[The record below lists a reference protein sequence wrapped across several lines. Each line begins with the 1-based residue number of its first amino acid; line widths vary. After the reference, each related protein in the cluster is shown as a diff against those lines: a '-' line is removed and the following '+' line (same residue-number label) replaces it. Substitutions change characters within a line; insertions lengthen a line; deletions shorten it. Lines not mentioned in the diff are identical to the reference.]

1 MKTTFY
7 PTGVCSRQFDIELE
21 NGVIKSLEVTG
32 GCNGNL
38 KGISAL
44 ITGKNAEDV
53 IPLLRGV
60 PCKNKTT
67 SCPDQLS
74 YALENAIQEEQERL
88 HPAKTYSSSIKFDM
102 NKEFL
107 FANFP
112 SLRAENNPEYGV
124 ESADQV
130 NITSITL
137 DELIYLLNSDGAHL
151 ILFGGI
157 WSSET
162 LGVIDQI
169 NYYARVHHV
178 DTVYLFDFYADGE
191 DLSTSFKADLTQQA
205 DYDGPGKREAVG
217 CAVCNYL
224 YGELVTRHLT
234 NLNDWVANKAGGE
247 DDITFLNVYCDPV
260 RVPNLREPFL
270 FLYNKDNTVDNSGC
284 ENVSESGKYPIVAA
298 MELDYHRRSDGVL
311 CDGKGRAAGD
321 LGELLEEGVF
331 RYIGQ
336 DGNNLTPYTHTDYMY
351 DAFNLNTRGHSAK
364 SEPAFQKGEAT
375 NIQPITLAQLLWMF
389 QQKGTFIFMIGGPWC
404 ANTQSAV
411 ATLNDYA
418 KANDARVY
426 MFDMR
431 LDSKYAVDFW
441 DYPRQNEYKLSS
453 PYLLHRYVEIWE
465 KYLPGAP
472 ILCSIN
478 PNAPF
483 WARSLPII
491 NYVDPQGQEHNVLSV
506 GVPYIFTYD
515 KENTN
520 RRGAP
525 QPVVASHHDA
535 GELINCTPEY
545 IYHDPNY
552 RNFKGGVYAV
562 VCAFTERVG
571 QTMKDITIDRTAP
584 IVPGTPGINPNISG
598 KVKYHKEHNWWKERL
613 DPEAAAAKAREKAS
627 AEEEKFSGCC

>member
-7 PTGVCSRQFDIELE
+7 PTGVCSRQYDIELE
-21 NGVIKSLEVTG
+21 DGVIKALEVTG

-44 ITGKNAEDV
+44 VAGRNAEEV
-53 IPLLRGV
+53 IPLLRGLS
-60 PCKNKTT
+60 CGNKAT
-67 SCPDQLS
+67 SCPDQIS
-74 YALENAIQEEQERL
+74 CALEQALQAERDL
-88 HPAKTYSSSIKFDM
+88 KTPEKTYSSSIRFDM

-112 SLRAENNPEYGV
+112 ALRAENNPAYGV
-124 ESADQV
+124 ENAGQV

-137 DELIYLLNSDGAHL
+137 DELIYLLNADGTHL

-157 WSSET
+157 WSSKT
-162 LGVIDQI
+162 QSVIDQI
-169 NYYARVHHV
+169 NHYARAHNV

-191 DLSTSFKADLTQQA
+191 DPSTSFKADLTQQA
-205 DYDGPGKREAVG
+205 DYDGPGKRDVVG

-234 NLNDWVANKAGGE
+234 NLNDWVDAKAGSE

-260 RVPNLREPFL
+260 RVPNLHEPFL
-270 FLYNKDNTVDNSGC
+270 FLYNKENTINNSGC
-284 ENVSESGKYPIVAA
+284 GNASGGKYPIVAA
-298 MELDYHRRSDGVL
+298 MELNYHRRGDGMI
-311 CDGKGRAAGD
+311 CDAKGHAVGD
-321 LGELLEEGVF
+321 LGELLEQGIF
-331 RYIGQ
+331 RFIGTN
-336 DGNNLTPYTHTDYMY
+336 GNDLTPYTHNDYMY

-375 NIQPITLAQLLWMF
+375 NIQPITLTQLLWMF
-389 QQKGTFIFMIGGPWC
+389 RQKGTFLFMIGGPWC
-404 ANTQSAV
+404 ANSQSAV

-453 PYLLHRYVEIWE
+453 PYLVHRYVEIWE

-472 ILCSIN
+472 ILCSID
-478 PNAPF
+478 PNAPA
-483 WARSLPII
+483 WARSLPIVH
-491 NYVDPQGQEHNVLSV
+491 YVDPQGNEHNVLSV
-506 GVPYIFTYD
+506 GVPYIFAYD
-515 KENTN
+515 KDNVG

-525 QPVVASHHDA
+525 KPVVASRHDA
-535 GELINCTPEY
+535 GELINCSADY
-545 IYHDPNY
+545 IYHDPMY
-552 RNFKGGVYAV
+552 RNFKGGIYSV

-571 QTMKDITIDRTAP
+571 QEMHDITIDRTAP
-584 IVPGTPGINPNISG
+584 IVPGTPGINPNIAG
-598 KVKYHKEHNWWKERL
+598 KVKYHKEHNWWKERT
-613 DPEAAAAKAREKAS
+613 DQAAAEAKAREA
-627 AEEEKFSGCC
+627 AQTAVEEDRGCC